1 MRHVLLAAL
10 LSAVVPAWA
19 GDLVPPDGTVEATLR
34 QFTTNPVSPLVREAE
49 LVQLAE
55 RSQPAVQPSGP
66 PLDQLLLLRQQWSSG
81 SDFLEQRRAHR

>member
-1 MRHVLLAAL
+1 MRLVLLAAV
-10 LSAVVPAWA
+10 LSAAVPAWA
-19 GDLVPPDGTVEATLR
+19 SDLVPPDGTVEATLR

-49 LVQLAE
+49 LVQLVK

-66 PLDQLLLLRQQWSSG
+66 PLDQLMLLRQQWASG